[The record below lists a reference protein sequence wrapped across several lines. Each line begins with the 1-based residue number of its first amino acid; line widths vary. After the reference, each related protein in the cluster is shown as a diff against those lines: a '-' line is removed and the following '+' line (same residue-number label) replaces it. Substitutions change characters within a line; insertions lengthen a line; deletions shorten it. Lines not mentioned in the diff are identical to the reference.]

1 MTDVNF
7 MTISEHINSKFALVH
22 FDGPHMTTDVI
33 AEAVWFAQRSA
44 PVTRFIFDD
53 YPKYNLTS
61 IEDVL
66 KWWGFRTIERGSN
79 KALLEKNN

>member
-1 MTDVNF
+1 MTDVDF
-7 MTISEHINSKFALVH
+7 MTISEHANSKFALVH

-53 YPKYNLTS
+53 YPKYNLTLDCVMS
-61 IEDVL
+61 LNGGDLEQLNEDQT
-66 KWWGFRTIERGSN
+66 KHY
-79 KALLEKNN
+79 